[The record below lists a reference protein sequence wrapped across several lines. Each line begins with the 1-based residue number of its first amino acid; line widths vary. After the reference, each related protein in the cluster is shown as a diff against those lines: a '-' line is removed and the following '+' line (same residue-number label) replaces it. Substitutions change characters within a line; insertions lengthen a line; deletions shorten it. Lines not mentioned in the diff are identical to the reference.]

1 MAAKKS
7 KKASKRLKRGKK
19 IGAVK
24 TLTLRPRTPGPI
36 ELNPQPLP
44 P

>member
-1 MAAKKS
+1 MKK
-7 KKASKRLKRGKK
+7 KKATKKKALKKGKSLSHTK
-19 IGAVK
+19 S
-24 TLTLRPRTPGPI
+24 LRTIRPNGPI

>member
-1 MAAKKS
+1 MKKKKKAAKKPL
-7 KKASKRLKRGKK
+7 KKAKSLSHTKS
-19 IGAVK
+19 
-24 TLTLRPRTPGPI
+24 LRTIRPNGPI

>member
-1 MAAKKS
+1 VAAKKS
-7 KKASKRLKRGKK
+7 KKASKGLKRGKK
-19 IGAVK
+19 LGAVK
-24 TLTLRPRTPGPI
+24 TLTLRPRTLGPV

>member
-1 MAAKKS
+1 MKK
-7 KKASKRLKRGKK
+7 KKATKKKALKKGKSLSHTK
-19 IGAVK
+19 S
-24 TLTLRPRTPGPI
+24 LRAIRPNGPI

>member
-1 MAAKKS
+1 MKRKKAAKKPL
-7 KKASKRLKRGKK
+7 KKAKSLSHTKS
-19 IGAVK
+19 
-24 TLTLRPRTPGPI
+24 LRTIRPGGGPV

>member
-1 MAAKKS
+1 MKKKKAAKK
-7 KKASKRLKRGKK
+7 
-19 IGAVK
+19 K
-24 TLTLRPRTPGPI
+24 TLKKGKSLSHTKSLRTIRPGGGPV